1 MCSAS
6 NLWLLLSFAA
16 ATVLA
21 GCTGSIENGATPDGL
36 KPTVDKVADRPG
48 SQPGAGSSADRP
60 GDPGDPS
67 APGSDPSSPGSDPT
81 CVERSPG
88 ESPIRRLSNAEYRN
102 TIADLLEDEPLAER
116 VSARFVSETESLGF
130 RNSAKFL
137 QINTVTAQ
145 HYMDAAEEIAKQ
157 VRAQPAAILPCTP
170 AAAAEE
176 AACAEQFIGDFGR
189 KLYRRPLIDAELASY
204 RAIYDSARAER
215 DFATGVEWVAFA
227 MLQSP
232 HFLNRV
238 ELSDEP
244 GSGELYARPSS
255 YAMASRLSY
264 LLWQSMP
271 DQALFDAAEQDA
283 LSTDAEVAAQARR
296 MLADPKAK
304 RVYQF
309 FAQWLDV
316 DELPAMERDGE
327 VYPDY
332 DAALPGLLAEE
343 TRAFVDHVLWDG
355 AGDLGTLLTAPYTFA
370 NAQLAEHYGLD
381 GVSGDGFV
389 QIDTPGRA
397 GLLTLGGVVS
407 VHDKPTR
414 SSIVLRGLRVRTELL
429 CQVVG
434 APPADIVVDLPE
446 IAPGMP
452 QSSRLE
458 MHRAEPLCAGCHNL
472 MDPLGVPF
480 ESFDALGRL
489 RSEDEQGNA
498 VETAGAISHTRT
510 SNAPVADA
518 IELSARLAE
527 SDEVRACFATQA
539 FRFFYGREE
548 GDDDRCSI
556 EQLVS
561 AFERSNYSIQELLVA
576 LTQTDAFL
584 YRPTTVQP

>member
-1 MCSAS
+1 MRRAS
-6 NLWLLLSFAA
+6 NLWPLLSLAA
-16 ATVLA
+16 ASVLA
-21 GCTGSIENGATPDGL
+21 ACTGSIENGAVPDGVNPPGG
-36 KPTVDKVADRPG
+36 KPSDRPG

-60 GDPGDPS
+60 GNPGNPLDPGD
-67 APGSDPSSPGSDPT
+67 DPSSPGSDPA
-81 CVERSPG
+81 CDERSPG

-102 TIADLLEDEPLAER
+102 TIADLLDDEALADE
-116 VSARFVSETESLGF
+116 VTTGFVSETESLGF

-137 QINTVTAQ
+137 QVNTVTAQ
-145 HYMDAAEEIAKQ
+145 HYMDAAEAIAKQ
-157 VRAQPAAILPCTP
+157 VRAQPAAVLSCAPP
-170 AAAAEE
+170 AAGAEATCAA
-176 AACAEQFIGDFGR
+176 QFIRDFGR
-189 KLYRRPLIDAELASY
+189 KAYRRPLTDAEIAGY
-204 RAIYDSARAER
+204 QAIYDKARADY
-215 DFATGVEWVAFA
+215 DFAAGIEWLAFA

-238 ELSDEP
+238 EFSDAP
-244 GSGELYARPSS
+244 ASGEPYARPSS
-255 YAMASRLSY
+255 YEMASRLSF

-271 DQALFDAAEQDA
+271 DAELFQLAEQDA
-283 LSTDAEVAAQARR
+283 LVTDAEVAAQARR

-309 FAQWLDV
+309 FEQWLDV
-316 DELPAMERDGE
+316 DELPAMERDSE
-327 VYPDY
+327 LYPDY
-332 DAALPGLLAEE
+332 DPALPGLLAQE
-343 TRAFVDHVLWDG
+343 TRAFVDHVLWEG
-355 AGDLGTLLTAPYTFA
+355 GGELGTLLTAPYTFA
-370 NAQLAEHYGLD
+370 NATLAEHYGLS
-381 GVSGDGFV
+381 GVSGSAFARV
-389 QIDTPGRA
+389 DTPGRA
-397 GLLTLGGVVS
+397 GVLTLGGVVS

-452 QSSRLE
+452 QSKRLE
-458 MHRAEPLCAGCHNL
+458 MHRAEPLCASCHNM

-480 ESFDALGRL
+480 ESFDATGRL
-489 RSEDEQGNA
+489 RTEDEHGNPVA
-498 VETAGAISHTRT
+498 TAGAISHTET
-510 SNAPVADA
+510 SDAPVADA

-548 GDDDRCSI
+548 GDADSCSI
-556 EQLVS
+556 AQLIG

-584 YRPTTVQP
+584 YRPTSVQP

>member
-1 MCSAS
+1 MRGAS
-6 NLWLLLSFAA
+6 KLWLLQIA
-16 ATVLA
+16 VLA
-21 GCTGSIENGATPDGL
+21 ACTGSIENGTPPDGVNA
-36 KPTVDKVADRPG
+36 PGDKAGNRPG

-67 APGSDPSSPGSDPT
+67 DPSNPSNDPNSPVNDPS
-81 CVERSPG
+81 CDERSPG

-102 TIADLLEDEPLAER
+102 TIADLLDDEALADQ
-116 VSARFVSETESLGF
+116 VTGSFVSETESLGF

-137 QINTVTAQ
+137 QVNTVTAQ

-157 VRAQPAAILPCTP
+157 VRAQPASVLPCAPP
-170 AAAAEE
+170 AANAES
-176 AACAEQFIGDFGR
+176 ACAAQFIADFGR
-189 KLYRRPLIDAELASY
+189 KAYRRPLTNDELASY
-204 RAIYDSARAER
+204 QAIYDKARA
-215 DFATGVEWVAFA
+215 DYNFATGIEWLAFS

-238 ELSDEP
+238 EFTDAP
-244 GSGELYARPSS
+244 ASGDAYARASS
-255 YAMASRLSY
+255 YEMASRLSF

-271 DQALFDAAEQDA
+271 DAALFEAAEQDA
-283 LSTDAEVAAQARR
+283 LATDADVAAQARR

-309 FAQWLDV
+309 FEQWLDV
-316 DELPAMERDGE
+316 DELPAMERDLE
-327 VYPDY
+327 LYPDY
-332 DAALPGLLAEE
+332 DPGLPALLAQE
-343 TRAFVDHVLWDG
+343 TRAFVDHVLWEG
-355 AGDLGTLLTAPYTFA
+355 GGDFATLLTAPYTYA
-370 NAQLAEHYGLD
+370 NAALAEHYGLS
-381 GVSGDGFV
+381 GVSGSDFV
-389 QIDTPGRA
+389 QVDTPGRA
-397 GLLTLGGVVS
+397 GVLTLGGVVS

-452 QSSRLE
+452 QSKRLE

-472 MDPLGVPF
+472 MDPLGEPF
-480 ESFDALGRL
+480 ESFDATGRL
-489 RSEDEQGNA
+489 RTEDEQGNP
-498 VETAGAISHTRT
+498 VQTAGAISHTLT
-510 SNAPVADA
+510 SDATVADA
-518 IELSARLAE
+518 IELSAKLAA

-548 GDDDRCSI
+548 GDADSCSI
-556 EQLVS
+556 KQLVS
-561 AFERSNYSIQELLVA
+561 AFEQSNYSIQELLVA

-584 YRPTTVQP
+584 YRPTSVQP